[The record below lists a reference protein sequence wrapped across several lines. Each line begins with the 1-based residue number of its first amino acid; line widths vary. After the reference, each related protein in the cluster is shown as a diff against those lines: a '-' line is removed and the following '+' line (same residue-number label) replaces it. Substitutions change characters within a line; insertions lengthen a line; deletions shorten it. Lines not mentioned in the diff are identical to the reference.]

1 MIMFKKGFEAKGLPL
16 TREICLAFK
25 VSQSMN
31 FLKHLQSHSFLFFY
45 LTLYAQNLWNLL
57 FLFLKKENYFHN
69 FAQMEKYTSRA
80 WKRGTENFTPH
91 YSIPFV

>member
-31 FLKHLQSHSFLFFY
+31 FLKHLQSHLFLFF
-45 LTLYAQNLWNLL
+45 TLLYMHKTCETY
-57 FLFLKKENYFHN
+57 FLYF
-69 FAQMEKYTSRA
+69 
-80 WKRGTENFTPH
+80 
-91 YSIPFV
+91 